1 MNFPESPF
9 ILLEEFVSENL
20 ESCGIHI
27 ISVKTGKTI
36 MIGRAQEA
44 DLKISD
50 ISVSRKHAFIRY
62 VNSKFFIFDNKSKFG
77 TLAKMKKFVNLSL
90 NKKISIQVGNTMFH
104 ISVKNKFCLKNC
116 CFAIKKI
123 SPKLAY
129 ITQEGFE
136 HNNLEIS
143 QVDSYTF
150 NQSIHSISNLEN

>member
-1 MNFPESPF
+1 
-9 ILLEEFVSENL
+9 
-20 ESCGIHI
+20 
-27 ISVKTGKTI
+27 
-36 MIGRAQEA
+36 
-44 DLKISD
+44 
-50 ISVSRKHAFIRY
+50 
-62 VNSKFFIFDNKSKFG
+62 
-77 TLAKMKKFVNLSL
+77 MKKFVNLSL

-104 ISVKNKFCLKNC
+104 ISVKNKFCLKKC